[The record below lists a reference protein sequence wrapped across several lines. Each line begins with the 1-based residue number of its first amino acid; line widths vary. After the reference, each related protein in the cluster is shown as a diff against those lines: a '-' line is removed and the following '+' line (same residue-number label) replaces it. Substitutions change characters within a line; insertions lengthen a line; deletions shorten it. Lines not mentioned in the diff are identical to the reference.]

1 MVILTDKEIQDFI
14 SKNQLIIGS
23 DNQRVKSSSYDM
35 RIGTIFR
42 DGDIINASHKNG
54 QKAVIVKPGEVVTML
69 TLEELK
75 LPDNIAAT
83 AYAMNS
89 QSLNGFLVLNPGH
102 VDPGYSGTLSIKA
115 INLRKVNLPL
125 YIDSPIFTVVF
136 QKLESGVS
144 KPYPGTKSR
153 REREQEVNDNEI
165 EKSMKSI
172 ADLMSFTPEDIN
184 KLITNHWTTKFY
196 NTMAIAA
203 ALFSA
208 LQFFQKPDASK
219 ETIKS
224 QVPVINITNS
234 IPAQTDN
241 TKQLEQKQ
249 NPLELNSSNTKKI
262 DK

>member
-1 MVILTDKEIQDFI
+1 MAILTDKEIQDCI
-14 SKNQLIIGS
+14 SRNQLIIGA
-23 DNQRVKSSSYDM
+23 DKQGVNSSSYDM

-42 DGDIINASHKNG
+42 DGDIINADHENG

-69 TLEELK
+69 TLEDLK

-125 YIDSPIFTVVF
+125 YINSPIFTVVF
-136 QKLESGVS
+136 QKLEENVS
-144 KPYPGTKSR
+144 KPYTRTKTR
-153 REREQEVNDNEI
+153 REREQEVNNNEI

-184 KLITNHWTTKFY
+184 KLITKHWTTKFY

-208 LQFFQKPDASK
+208 LQFFQKPDDSK

-224 QVPVINITNS
+224 RAPIINITNS
-234 IPAQTDN
+234 IPAQSN
-241 TKQLEQKQ
+241 SLEKLNLNQK
-249 NPLELNSSNTKKI
+249 PTEHNSRNTKKI